1 MQASPYDLAEW
12 GYPPIAIETPGGKA
26 AYVEHQRA
34 FAAEAAVLRGRLAQ
48 ALASLLAEA
57 LP

>member
-12 GYPPIAIETPGGKA
+12 GYPAIAIETPQGKA

-34 FAAEAAVLRGRLAQ
+34 FAVEAGALRDRLAAELA
-48 ALASLLAEA
+48 ALAEGASL
-57 LP
+57 